1 MYKLVLEQL
10 DSKTEYFFLLGQFN
24 FPSLGNLTT
33 VKIDNAFSI
42 LPLPEPE
49 VMFSPEQMNNKVNKY
64 EQI

>member
-10 DSKTEYFFLLGQFN
+10 NCPNKKKYSVLEFN